1 MWDLTFA
8 IQRATGAKRGTFVTI
23 TGGPG
28 YAGVSAADDYAD
40 YWDPGIAEH
49 YDIVFADQ
57 RGTGLSHQITCPAAT
72 STYYGT
78 DADPKDPADA
88 AAVRAAA
95 STYVKDCMTESKA
108 DPADLPF
115 YATSQAIDDLEAFRQ
130 YLDADKLE
138 LYGESYGTQFVQ
150 TYAAKYPEHIASLF
164 IDGPVDLVPDGI
176 TYYTE
181 AARAWDD
188 VLVSTTAACQADAAC
203 KLDTQGGDPMA
214 AYDALI
220 KKLEAGPIMVGF
232 PLADGTVTDRPL
244 AKTDIETTAV
254 SYGYGPFGRS
264 QFLRALTAASKG
276 DYVPM
281 LRAYYD
287 SIVVD
292 PETLKTIPDPTYS
305 DAMYYSTEC
314 QDYAFFLGQGDGD
327 ARANAWLAEGA
338 KTGIN
343 DLRLGGTYYG
353 DMPCVYWPAQPK
365 TDPRPKAILDAPYP
379 TFVMTATSDPATPIA
394 NAMRLYGRLNDAYFI
409 EALGGDHVIF
419 GRGDDCPDKMITAY
433 LVSGTLPSTRVTTC
447 PHTYVDEYVANA
459 RPRAADYRDA
469 LALMAS
475 MEAQITN
482 TDDYSY
488 RLDEDPIT
496 MGCYLG
502 GTLKYEPVDG
512 GTKLSLNKCA
522 FTRGAPMTGTGTIND
537 DAGTF
542 RLDVRLGPGSHLR
555 YLDNADGVTSV
566 RGTYRGKRVDL
577 KR

>member
-1 MWDLTFA
+1 M
-8 IQRATGAKRGTFVTI
+8 
-23 TGGPG
+23 
-28 YAGVSAADDYAD
+28 SAADDYAD

-220 KKLEAGPIMVGF
+220 KKLEAGPIMVRF

-447 PHTYVDEYVANA
+447 PAHLRRRVRRECAAAGGGLPRRA
-459 RPRAADYRDA
+459 RADGLDGGPDHEHRRLQLPPRRGPDHDGLLPRRDA
-469 LALMAS
+469 QVRAGRRRH
-475 MEAQITN
+475 EAQPQQVRIHPRRA
-482 TDDYSY
+482 DD
-488 RLDEDPIT
+488 RDRHHQRR
-496 MGCYLG
+496 
-502 GTLKYEPVDG
+502 
-512 GTKLSLNKCA
+512 
-522 FTRGAPMTGTGTIND
+522 RGHVPARRPAGTGQSS
-537 DAGTF
+537 ALPRQRRRG
-542 RLDVRLGPGSHLR
+542 DVRQ
-555 YLDNADGVTSV
+555 
-566 RGTYRGKRVDL
+566 GTYRGKRVDL

>member
-1 MWDLTFA
+1 M
-8 IQRATGAKRGTFVTI
+8 KRGTFVTI

-57 RGTGLSHQITCPAAT
+57 RGTGMSHTITCPAAT

-78 DADPKDPADA
+78 DADPKVSADA

-95 STYVKDCMTESKA
+95 STYVTDCIAEAKA
-108 DPADLPF
+108 DPADLPY
-115 YATSQAIDDLEAFRQ
+115 YATSQAIDDLEAFRE
-130 YLDADKLE
+130 YLDADKLQ

-150 TYAAKYPEHIASLF
+150 TYAAKYPEHIDSLF

-176 TYYTE
+176 DYYTE

-188 VLVSTTAACQADAAC
+188 VLVSTTAACLADAAC
-203 KLDTQGGDPMA
+203 KADTACVLPSALSERCERDPMA
-214 AYDALI
+214 AYDNLI
-220 KKLEAGPIMVGF
+220 KKLKAGPIMVRF
-232 PLADGTVTDRPL
+232 PLADGTFTDRPL
-244 AKTDIETTAV
+244 AKTDVETTAV

-264 QFLRALTAASKG
+264 QFLRALTAASNG

-305 DAMYYSTEC
+305 DAMYYATEC

-365 TDPRPKAILDAPYP
+365 TDPRPTAILDTPYP
-379 TFVMTATSDPATPIA
+379 TFIMTATSDPATPIA

-447 PHTYVDEYVANA
+447 PNDYVDEYVANA
-459 RPRAADYRDA
+459 RPRAGDYRDA
-469 LALMAS
+469 LALMAD
-475 MEAQITN
+475 MEAQISN
-482 TDDYSY
+482 TDDYNY

-502 GTLKYEPVDG
+502 GSLKYEPVDG
-512 GTKLSLNKCA
+512 GTKLTLNDCA
-522 FTRGAPMTGTGTIND
+522 FTRGAPMTGTGNIND

-542 RLDVRLGPGSHLR
+542 RLDVRLGPGSRLR
-555 YLDNADGVTSV
+555 YFDNADGVKSV
-566 RGTYRGKRVDL
+566 KGTYRGKQVDL